1 MNKQMH
7 AALTRPLS
15 HLFPAAQEDTE
26 VQGLGSSQPAS
37 SNSGSEVCMSAT
49 YHAQPQAHRWGLGAR
64 GTGKTWLCSF
74 PPFFSSDTGWWLPP
88 HLPSKETTPAVLSS
102 SRVDGSECPSSR
114 WFSEPLPS
122 GVCLPPLF
130 GCFPQLLLVLN
141 HSSKLAGILITNPT
155 TSH

>member
-7 AALTRPLS
+7 AALTCPLS

-49 YHAQPQAHRWGLGAR
+49 YHAQPQAHRWGRGAR
-64 GTGKTWLCSF
+64 GKPGFAAS
-74 PPFFSSDTGWWLPP
+74 
-88 HLPSKETTPAVLSS
+88 LPSLALTLAGGCLPTFLPKETTPAVLSS